1 MTGLTQNPPLSLY
14 IHIPWCVR
22 KCPYCDFNSHAQEQ
36 NIPQQA
42 YLAALFADLEQE
54 LAQIATR
61 EVVSIFIGGGTPS
74 LLTPDFFEQLLAGL
88 RLRLN
93 LRDALE
99 ITLEANPGT
108 AESEKFQGFRHAGI
122 NRLSLGI
129 QSFDPQALQQLGRI
143 HDADAAQL
151 AIILAQQAGFHHI
164 NLDLMFGLP
173 GQTVASARRDLEI
186 ACHFKPSHLS
196 WYQLTLEPHTEFYR
210 APPQLPEDE
219 DIWQIQQAG
228 LVFLNSHGFENYEIS
243 AFAQDGQHCQH
254 NVNYWQFG
262 DYIGIGAGAHGK
274 FTNIQTGSI
283 TRQSKQP
290 HPKMYL
296 KTANTPTVLATRH
309 ELQYHDIIGEFML
322 NALRLK
328 QGVSVDTFINHTG
341 LTWEELRPRL
351 QSAWDRGWI
360 IPDNQRIVTT
370 TQGWQFLNDVLEL
383 FI

>member
-1 MTGLTQNPPLSLY
+1 MTGFTQNPPLSLY

-36 NIPQQA
+36 DIPQQA
-42 YLAALFADLEQE
+42 YLAALFTDLEQE
-54 LAQIATR
+54 LVQIATR

-74 LLTPDFFEQLLAGL
+74 LLAADFFEQLLAGL

-129 QSFDPQALQQLGRI
+129 QSFDSQTLQQLGRI
-143 HDADAAQL
+143 HDADAAQR
-151 AIILAQQAGFHHI
+151 AIILAQQAGFHHL

-196 WYQLTLEPHTEFYR
+196 WYQLTIEPHTEFHR
-210 APPQLPEDE
+210 VPPQLPEDE
-219 DIWQIQQAG
+219 EIWQMQQAG
-228 LVFLNSHGFENYEIS
+228 LAFLNRHGFENYEIS
-243 AFAQDGQHCQH
+243 AFAQDGQQCQH

-274 FTNIQTGSI
+274 ITNIQTGSI

-290 HPKMYL
+290 HPKRYL
-296 KTANTPTVLATRH
+296 KTAHTPAVLATRH

-328 QGVSVDTFINHTG
+328 QGVSVDTFTNHTG

-360 IPDNQRIVTT
+360 IPDNQRIATT
-370 TQGWQFLNDVLEL
+370 TPGWQFLNDVLEL